1 LIVRWTLHGQEALEK
16 IDDFGRPVLTPVAS
30 AGLGLI
36 VGLVLEVVSA

>member
-1 LIVRWTLHGQEALEK
+1 LHGQEALEK
-16 IDDFGRPVLTPVAS
+16 IDDFGRPVITPVAS